1 MDILF
6 VGGELAPMVR
16 RSDAA
21 DVIASLSKA
30 LRALGH
36 RVTIALPR
44 FPAIER
50 AGVLVARRLSPLVL
64 GGGVGPTTE
73 VVLYDGRLGSGA
85 DLLLVDVPGGLDRP
99 DGGDAASW
107 ATFARAVAA
116 IVVERSRGEAPF
128 EVVHGHDWAA
138 GAALYLV
145 KEAARRGDLASPVS
159 TVLTIHDIA
168 GQGAFGREA
177 VAALGL
183 DDSHFTPERLEFWGL
198 ASFLKAGLLSADAV
212 TTVSETYA
220 RELGTA
226 ERGERMDGLV
236 RALSAGGIGGSSKN
250 GVIGVVSGVDHAV
263 ENPATDPALA
273 ARYDA
278 DDPSPKGRCKSA
290 LAQELGLEIDPERP
304 SVGIVVRAGHRG
316 GAEALL
322 TALPKLLR
330 LDATIVVAATAVEDE
345 RLAERIEEAVAREPE
360 RAAWL
365 ARPTDAQL
373 RRLLAGSDLLALA
386 DARAALR
393 RGTRRGPRRRNRRHR
408 VRSRRGPRLGH
419 GLPVRSPRR
428 REPRG
433 RGVARRGGDALAP
446 LERRPPPRDA
456 HRPRLG
462 ASGASLHRAVSQPL
476 ARRGHRGDLARG
488 EPLTREP
495 RCAPARTRPF
505 GGSAPAAAP
514 VWASRRS

>member
-21 DVIASLSKA
+21 DVIASLSKS

-44 FPAIER
+44 FPAVER

-64 GGGVGPTTE
+64 TGGDGVGTTE

-85 DLLLVDVPGGLDRP
+85 DLLLVDVPGGAGGSGSLDRP
-99 DGGDAASW
+99 DGGDALSW
-107 ATFARAVAA
+107 GTFARAVAA
-116 IVVERSRGEAPF
+116 IVAERSQGDAPF
-128 EVVHGHDWAA
+128 EVVHGHDWIG
-138 GAALYLV
+138 GAAVYLV
-145 KEAARRGDLASPVS
+145 KQAIARGEVASPVA
-159 TVLTIHDIA
+159 TVLTIHDVA
-168 GQGAFGREA
+168 AQGAFGREA
-177 VAALGL
+177 IPALGL
-183 DDSHFTPERLEFWGL
+183 DDTHFTPERLEFWGL
-198 ASFLKAGLLSADAV
+198 TSFLKAGLIAADAV

-220 RELGTA
+220 RELGTE

-236 RALSAGGIGGSSKN
+236 RARTGASRT
-250 GVIGVVSGVDHAV
+250 GVLGVVSGVDHAV

-304 SVGIVVRAGHRG
+304 TVGVVVRAGHRG

-322 TALPKLLR
+322 AALPKLLR
-330 LDATIVVAATAVEDE
+330 LDATVVVAATALEDE
-345 RLAERIEEAVAREPE
+345 RLAERLEEAIGREPE

-373 RRLLAGSDLLALA
+373 RRLLAGSDLLVVASAHDACSPWPMRAQRYGAVPVAVRAGGTVDTVIDLDA
-386 DARAALR
+386 DLVSGTGFLFDSLGAENLVGAVARGAAAM
-393 RGTRRGPRRRNRRHR
+393 
-408 VRSRRGPRLGH
+408 
-419 GLPVRSPRR
+419 RSPRWSSVR
-428 REPRG
+428 RRVMRVDHGWERP
-433 RGVARRGGDALAP
+433 ARRYIALYRSLSREAAP
-446 LERRPPPRDA
+446 AE
-456 HRPRLG
+456 
-462 ASGASLHRAVSQPL
+462 ASL
-476 ARRGHRGDLARG
+476 
-488 EPLTREP
+488 
-495 RCAPARTRPF
+495 
-505 GGSAPAAAP
+505 AASP
-514 VWASRRS
+514 

>member
-16 RSDAA
+16 RTDAA

-64 GGGVGPTTE
+64 TSGSGPSAE
-73 VVLYDGRLGSGA
+73 VTLYDGRLGSGA
-85 DLLLVDVPGGLDRP
+85 DLLLVDLPGGIDRP
-99 DGGDAASW
+99 DGGDATSW

-116 IVVERSRGEAPF
+116 IVVERSHGDAPF
-128 EVVHGHDWAA
+128 EVVHGHDWVG
-138 GAALYLV
+138 GAALYLI
-145 KEAARRGDLASPVS
+145 KEAIGRGEVASPIS
-159 TVLTIHDIA
+159 TVLTIHDVA

-177 VAALGL
+177 LPALGL
-183 DDSHFTPERLEFWGL
+183 DALHFTPDRLEFWGL
-198 ASFLKAGLLSADAV
+198 VSFLKAGLIAADAV

-236 RALSAGGIGGSSKN
+236 RALATPTKAG
-250 GVIGVVSGVDHAV
+250 VLGVVSGVDHAV

-304 SVGIVVRAGHRG
+304 TIGIVVRAGHRG

-322 TALPKLLR
+322 GALPKLLR
-330 LDATIVVAATAVEDE
+330 IDATIIVAATALEDE
-345 RLAERIEEAVAREPE
+345 RLGERIEEAVSREPE

-373 RRLLAGSDLLALA
+373 RRLLAGSDLLVLA
-386 DARAALR
+386 SAHEACSPWPMRAQRYGAVPIAVRAGGTTDTVIDLDADLVSGTGFLFDHLAPENLVGAVARAVSAM
-393 RGTRRGPRRRNRRHR
+393 
-408 VRSRRGPRLGH
+408 
-419 GLPVRSPRR
+419 RSPRWGAVR
-428 REPRG
+428 RRVMRIDHGWERP
-433 RGVARRGGDALAP
+433 ARRYIALYK
-446 LERRPPPRDA
+446 
-456 HRPRLG
+456 
-462 ASGASLHRAVSQPL
+462 S
-476 ARRGHRGDLARG
+476 
-488 EPLTREP
+488 LTREP
-495 RCAPARTRPF
+495 VSVTAPTL
-505 GGSAPAAAP
+505 GSPPAGLP
-514 VWASRRS
+514 ASP

>member
-21 DVIASLSKA
+21 DVIASLSKS

-44 FPAIER
+44 FAAIEK
-50 AGVLVARRLSPLVL
+50 AGSLVARRLSPLVL
-64 GGGVGPTTE
+64 AGGMAPATE

-85 DLLLVDVPGGLDRP
+85 DLLLIDIPGGIERP
-99 DGGDAASW
+99 DAGDARTW
-107 ATFARAVAA
+107 GTFARAVAA

-128 EVVHGHDWAA
+128 DVVHGHDWIG
-138 GAALYLV
+138 GAALYLI
-145 KEAARRGDLASPVS
+145 KEAAARGELASPV
-159 TVLTIHDIA
+159 TRVLTIHDVA
-168 GQGAFGREA
+168 AQGAFGREA
-177 VAALGL
+177 IPALGL
-183 DDSHFTPERLEFWGL
+183 DDSHFTPDRLEFWGL
-198 ASFLKAGLLSADAV
+198 TSFLKAGLLAAETV

-220 RELGTA
+220 RELGSE

-236 RALSAGGIGGSSKN
+236 RALSTGIGGSIRS
-250 GVIGVVSGVDHAV
+250 GVLGVVSGVDHAV

-304 SVGIVVRAGHRG
+304 TVGVVVRAGHRG

-322 TALPKLLR
+322 AALPKLLR
-330 LDATIVVAATAVEDE
+330 LDSTVIVAATALDDE
-345 RLAERIEEAVAREPE
+345 RLGERLEEAIAREPE

-373 RRLLAGSDLLALA
+373 RRLLAGSDLLVLA
-386 DARAALR
+386 SAHDACSPWPMRAQRYGAVPVAVRAGGTIDTVIDLDADLVTGTGFLFDHLGAENLVGAVA
-393 RGTRRGPRRRNRRHR
+393 RG
-408 VRSRRGPRLGH
+408 VSAM
-419 GLPVRSPRR
+419 RSPRWGAVR
-428 REPRG
+428 RRVMRVDHGWERPARRYIALYKSLVREPVS
-433 RGVARRGGDALAP
+433 VAAP
-446 LERRPPPRDA
+446 L
-456 HRPRLG
+456 
-462 ASGASLHRAVSQPL
+462 AVSP
-476 ARRGHRGDLARG
+476 
-488 EPLTREP
+488 
-495 RCAPARTRPF
+495 
-505 GGSAPAAAP
+505 
-514 VWASRRS
+514 